1 MARPIVLILLCA
13 FAVQAI
19 RVRET
24 QSRAVFINIPL
35 IPAHL
40 ERYLNSSLKPR
51 LYNNSAWITI
61 NAYKIDY
68 LETPIGHRTSEVDDG
83 EVWDFVPGLSGY
95 MVKTM
100 AHVTQADGSLPGQ
113 MVVDMDFGAGMSQS
127 DPYTGW
133 QYRQGCATS
142 HGVRV
147 ESPTAV
153 WVRPTACPAWSYQ
166 MVSGSSVATD
176 KLDVN
181 TTDGRVLQA
190 EMTEASGTDPDATL
204 AWFAFETTWK
214 YEQTADRYYTMSNQ
228 SNRVFNTPKSLDFTS
243 ITSTLAYGR
252 HGWAGEAF
260 GTVCEPVGRC
270 FFSDYVQYIDADPT
284 YVTLR
289 NGSNV
294 YTVRDVRLPT
304 QSPSTVGP
312 TKAPT
317 IS

>member
-113 MVVDMDFGAGMSQS
+113 MVVDMDLSLIHIS
-127 DPYTGW
+127 
-133 QYRQGCATS
+133 
-142 HGVRV
+142 
-147 ESPTAV
+147 EPTRLLSISYAV
-153 WVRPTACPAWSYQ
+153 FCLKKKKKKKY
-166 MVSGSSVATD
+166 SSSRW
-176 KLDVN
+176 N
-181 TTDGRVLQA
+181 
-190 EMTEASGTDPDATL
+190 
-204 AWFAFETTWK
+204 
-214 YEQTADRYYTMSNQ
+214 
-228 SNRVFNTPKSLDFTS
+228 
-243 ITSTLAYGR
+243 
-252 HGWAGEAF
+252 
-260 GTVCEPVGRC
+260 
-270 FFSDYVQYIDADPT
+270 
-284 YVTLR
+284 
-289 NGSNV
+289 
-294 YTVRDVRLPT
+294 
-304 QSPSTVGP
+304 
-312 TKAPT
+312 
-317 IS
+317 